1 MFKKAIDW
9 ISKNSRFVQAIT
21 AVVQVGIAS
30 LMLWTLIQSAET
42 LSVTKRQLES
52 SIEPVLDMVMSGSKL
67 RLTNE
72 GSVDIKILE
81 TIAIIEGNF
90 NLTTRRISD
99 YQVCRTRFL
108 MCDTIKTG
116 VSFEID
122 LSQHMVKILF
132 EKPATD
138 SFRVYCLVLRYR
150 RSADMK
156 PFTRFVPFTANKDGK
171 TQTIDIYMPLFP
183 SAGSSEVSSVEGFGS
198 LEIARQEL
206 INLYKT
212 KVIPEDM

>member
-1 MFKKAIDW
+1 MFKKAKVW
-9 ISKNSRFVQAIT
+9 ISNNWDFVRAIT
-21 AVVQVGIAS
+21 AVVQTVIAS

-42 LSVTKRQLES
+42 LTITKRQLES

-67 RLTNE
+67 RLSNE
-72 GSVDIKILE
+72 GSVDIKKLE
-81 TIAIIEGNF
+81 TIAVIGGNF
-90 NLTTRRISD
+90 NLTTERISA

-108 MCDTIKTG
+108 MCDTIKAG
-116 VSFEID
+116 GSFEID
-122 LSQHMVKILF
+122 LTQHMVKILF

-156 PFTRFVPFTANKDGK
+156 PFTKFVPFTVNKDGE

-183 SAGSSEVSSVEGFGS
+183 SVGSSEASSVEGFGI

-206 INLYKT
+206 IKLYKT

>member
-1 MFKKAIDW
+1 MLKKAKDW
-9 ISKNSRFVQAIT
+9 ISSNSNFVQAST
-21 AVVQVGIAS
+21 AVVQVGIAA
-30 LMLWTLIQSAET
+30 LMLWTLNQSAET
-42 LSVTKRQLES
+42 LFVTKRQLES

-72 GSVDIKILE
+72 GSVDIKKLE
-81 TIAIIEGNF
+81 TIAVIGGNF
-90 NLTTRRISD
+90 NLTTGRISD

-132 EKPATD
+132 DKSATD
-138 SFRVYCLVLRYR
+138 SIRVYSLVLRYR

-183 SAGSSEVSSVEGFGS
+183 SSGSSEASSVEGFGS

-206 INLYKT
+206 ITLYKT